1 MGRTLNELSFENRP
15 STLASLKSPSG
26 SGSPDPHGESGQSN
40 DENLWAAPM
49 SGSAGGSAK
58 KRWLRQAIS
67 EETETE
73 SPNSGH
79 GGSSCGVGVGVA
91 PAIQATEV
99 LDHVTP
105 LKKRRLARASLSSET
120 SFTPPSTPTPTLER
134 GTIGS
139 NENTT
144 NESMIQCSTSQL
156 SLTGSTGTD
165 KDESPNVESLSAD
178 SSQATPPQC
187 DDGDV
192 VENKEMTAA
201 TSVGTNLSASIPTTP
216 LAKDSAEK
224 DPSSNSSLNGFV
236 NESQSWPLVRSAT
249 DGFDNN
255 VNAQLDGTPA
265 FLPVE
270 AASLLSLRYSIGDDT
285 SYTSAS
291 RPTWEFRA
299 PDAQFMKTRN
309 PNEISS
315 QSGDA
320 SPSDAAQLSPA
331 EGRPKPAKK
340 KVILEIPLRFFCF
353 VSCKIFHSFFFP
365 FVFLVV
371 DFRIPAAKAKLEQ

>member
-1 MGRTLNELSFENRP
+1 
-15 STLASLKSPSG
+15 
-26 SGSPDPHGESGQSN
+26 
-40 DENLWAAPM
+40 
-49 SGSAGGSAK
+49 
-58 KRWLRQAIS
+58 
-67 EETETE
+67 
-73 SPNSGH
+73 
-79 GGSSCGVGVGVA
+79 
-91 PAIQATEV
+91 

-187 DDGDV
+187 EDVDV
-192 VENKEMTAA
+192 VENKKMTAA
-201 TSVGTNLSASIPTTP
+201 TSAGTNMSASFPTTP

-224 DPSSNSSLNGFV
+224 DQSSNSSLNGFV
-236 NESQSWPLVRSAT
+236 NESSQPWPL
-249 DGFDNN
+249 DNN
-255 VNAQLDGTPA
+255 VNVHTQLDGTSA

-315 QSGDA
+315 QTGDA

-340 KVILEIPLRFFCF
+340 KVILEILRQG
-353 VSCKIFHSFFFP
+353 
-365 FVFLVV
+365 FL
-371 DFRIPAAKAKLEQ
+371 LCL

>member
-40 DENLWAAPM
+40 DVNLWAAPM

-365 FVFLVV
+365 FGF
-371 DFRIPAAKAKLEQ
+371 